1 MSMTLRQ
8 KAEIERLKT
17 EIAHQYGA
25 DTFEDIDKGEL
36 TSRFNGDIMGNLI
49 NLAEEEFKSNR

>member
-8 KAEIERLKT
+8 RAEIERLKS

-25 DTFEDIDKGEL
+25 ATFEDIDRGKL
-36 TSRFNGDIMGNLI
+36 TSRFNGDVMGTLI
-49 NLAEEEFKSNR
+49 KLAEEEFKSNR